1 MDFGLH
7 KVIDDRIKK
16 TIKRVASE
24 VVIGSSLGLNLR
36 QNSGGVEG
44 EEEEDELE
52 AALAQQRREK
62 EESGG
67 GGGGGAEG
75 TGAEAGGGGG
85 RGGVAGVLSPLD
97 GPRSPLRMQ
106 PRRNMSRLALASPA
120 MAVTPEEDE
129 LEMAAATGSGT
140 ATTGGTGT
148 PSAAGG
154 AAVGGAGR
162 GAMPLGGAA
171 AGSKSPL
178 ATVSSGPASATS
190 FLDGRPTGDDATV
203 MGSAGSSQGLPTG
216 ASPMVRGGKGWG
228 GGGRAGG
235 EGRGRGDSPNSPR
248 QHSG

>member
-1 MDFGLH
+1 MSSLCIINVFHSFRGTIAKLVDFGLH

-24 VVIGSSLGLNLR
+24 VVIGSSLGLNLH

-67 GGGGGAEG
+67 GGAEG
-75 TGAEAGGGGG
+75 TGAEAGGG

-120 MAVTPEEDE
+120 MAATPEEDE

-140 ATTGGTGT
+140 AATGAGT
-148 PSAAGG
+148 PG
-154 AAVGGAGR
+154 AVGGAGR

-178 ATVSSGPASATS
+178 ATVCSRPASAT
-190 FLDGRPTGDDATV
+190 FLDGRPTGDDATG
-203 MGSAGSSQGLPTG
+203 MASAGSSQGLPTG
-216 ASPMVRGGKGWG
+216 ASPLV
-228 GGGRAGG
+228 
-235 EGRGRGDSPNSPR
+235 S
-248 QHSG
+248 